1 MSDFDRALEICID
14 ALREGRWT
22 VDECLRQ
29 FPRHADALRPRLA
42 AVATVRQA
50 YAGTAPRRAFAA
62 RARGRFLVASG
73 KPLAEA
79 YDIEPSP
86 SFFAAARVRFLM
98 AAHRMRR
105 DGQFAQ
111 RPDRRRLLPGSRA
124 LAGMAAALLLIF
136 SFSTYTVAS
145 AGSALPGD
153 WNYPVKLETER
164 IRLALAFTQ
173 EDRRSVKLD
182 ITAERMREIQRLA
195 QHGDRIDSA
204 ELQRL
209 AQQTSALV
217 RDASN
222 GGWDASE
229 LAKLQAVSE
238 KSNLV
243 LQQAA
248 PYVAP
253 GAAPALA
260 DAVGVSQ
267 DALRVATVAIV
278 KTRPSVLKGT
288 VLLTPTPQPTD
299 TPQPAATPPA
309 SETPGAPPPTAT
321 AAGPSATPP
330 VAPTASR
337 PLDVGATP
345 VGSDLGVLWKRIVV
359 GYISALIPS
368 EVDGWHLAGIDY
380 AAPVPT
386 LVHLSNV
393 DATSLIILNSRNGD
407 MYWYQQVNGN
417 FQEVQMRMTQPD
429 GSVLVVDPAVLRATY
444 GSLADIPL
452 YVLNSVTVQLPAPT
466 PTATPTATPGP

>member
-1 MSDFDRALEICID
+1 MSDFERALDVCLD

-29 FPRHADALRPRLA
+29 YPRHADALRPRLTTA
-42 AVATVRQA
+42 AALQQA
-50 YAGTAPRRAFAA
+50 YAAAAPGPAFSA
-62 RARGRFLVASG
+62 RARERFLVAGG
-73 KPLAEA
+73 KPLEEA

>member
-1 MSDFDRALEICID
+1 
-14 ALREGRWT
+14 
-22 VDECLRQ
+22 
-29 FPRHADALRPRLA
+29 
-42 AVATVRQA
+42 
-50 YAGTAPRRAFAA
+50 
-62 RARGRFLVASG
+62 
-73 KPLAEA
+73 
-79 YDIEPSP
+79 
-86 SFFAAARVRFLM
+86 
-98 AAHRMRR
+98 
-105 DGQFAQ
+105 
-111 RPDRRRLLPGSRA
+111 LLPGSRA
-124 LAGMAAALLLIF
+124 LAGMAAVLLLFF
-136 SFSTYTVAS
+136 SFSTYAVAS

-164 IRLALAFTQ
+164 VRLALAFTKD
-173 EDRRSVKLD
+173 DRRSVKLD
-182 ITAERMREIQRLA
+182 ITAERMREIQQLA
-195 QHGDRIDSA
+195 QHGERIDSA

-238 KSNLV
+238 KSNIV

-299 TPQPAATPPA
+299 TPQPAATPTLGA
-309 SETPGAPPPTAT
+309 SETPGATSPAATATTPPT
-321 AAGPSATPP
+321 
-330 VAPTASR
+330 APTASR
-337 PLDVGATP
+337 PLNVGATP
-345 VGSDLGVLWKRIVV
+345 VSQDLGVLWKRIVV

-368 EVDGWHLAGIDY
+368 ERDGWHLAGIDY

-417 FQEVQMRMTQPD
+417 FQQIEMRMTQPD
-429 GSVLVVDPAVLRATY
+429 GSVLVVDPTVLRSTY

-452 YVLNSVTVQLPAPT
+452 YVLNSITVQPPAPT
-466 PTATPTATPGP
+466 PTASPTARPATPGP